1 MDATVIVNTLM
12 RRIKDREGLTDEKLA
27 ERLGIDRATLY
38 RWRKGDIG
46 KPATILI
53 PLILEEQRTA
63 EVEQVA
69 A

>member
-1 MDATVIVNTLM
+1 VDATNIVNALM
-12 RRIKDREGLTDEKLA
+12 RRIKEREGLTDGELA
-27 ERLGIDRATLY
+27 DRLGIDRATLY

-53 PLILEEQRTA
+53 PLVLA
-63 EVEQVA
+63 EHQATELEQVA